1 MLVVAG
7 IPGKER
13 LNWRGRKEKKEQAI
27 KRQQGTSATLTT
39 RISNKIPKMNTLPMD
54 IAQQKRKQ

>member
-13 LNWRGRKEKKEQAI
+13 LNWRGRKEEKEQAI
-27 KRQQGTSATLTT
+27 KRQQGTSATLTA
-39 RISNKIPKMNTLPMD
+39 RISHKIPKMNT
-54 IAQQKRKQ
+54 